1 MYRFAAYVRRDL
13 LRWRR
18 APLNLF
24 ATMVMPAAW
33 LVFMGLVMPVTY
45 DGNYLDFV
53 TPGILVMTV
62 LTSGLAAGS
71 SMMFDKELGYLN
83 KFLALPAPRES
94 ILVGKIVFVT
104 IRGLFQ
110 ATVILIIALL
120 IGATVQSVWY
130 YLGTYLILMLFS
142 VIIASLGAT
151 ISLSLHDYD
160 TYAAVQSMI
169 SMPLYFFSTSLV
181 PLTSMPVWM
190 RYIAECNPLSYANDA
205 IRALGTGDSPWLAI
219 GVLLVL
225 AAVMLVVCGGKFRR
239 AVMD

>member
-1 MYRFAAYVRRDL
+1 MYRFIYYVQRDL
-13 LRWRR
+13 RRWFR
-18 APLNLF
+18 APLNMF

-33 LVFMGLVMPVTY
+33 LLFMGLVMPVAY

-94 ILVGKIVFVT
+94 ILIGKIVFVT
-104 IRGLFQ
+104 IRGLLQ

-120 IGATVQSVWY
+120 IGASVQSVWY
-130 YLGTYLILMLFS
+130 YVGTYVILALFS
-142 VIIASLGAT
+142 IVIACIGAT
-151 ISLSLHDYD
+151 ASLSLHDYD
-160 TYAAVQSMI
+160 TYAAFQSMV

-181 PLTSMPVWM
+181 PFSSMPQWM
-190 RYIAECNPLSYANDA
+190 KYIAECNPLTYANDA
-205 IRALGTGDSPWLAI
+205 IRALGTGDSPWLALA
-219 GVLLVL
+219 VLVVL
-225 AAVMLVVCGGKFRR
+225 AAIMLLLCGWKFRK
-239 AVMD
+239 ATLG